1 VQSAGTLWYNGVMEQ
16 KATAKK
22 KPTAS
27 AKPVE
32 APNLH
37 LVKPSDERRT
47 VRRARLADLDALK
60 AQLAVQQLES
70 QRLQKALDTTGT
82 RAAAL
87 GAELASLK
95 VPPAVTGF
103 VADVRAA
110 FTWERGLELF
120 IGLLW
125 GGFVPVA
132 SFFAIHEALPQLYQA
147 ASSSAGWLAWAHFLG
162 VVAVTLGGLLK
173 SSPVVYGAAKEAFGN
188 WAEALGFVLIFEG
201 VMALVP
207 IPWLQA
213 AALVGLVGV
222 NVIGTATRLAQRS
235 RPRR

>member
-1 VQSAGTLWYNGVMEQ
+1 MKS
-16 KATAKK
+16 TA
-22 KPTAS
+22 
-27 AKPVE
+27 AKTTE
-32 APNLH
+32 DSGLR
-37 LVKPSDERRT
+37 LVRPAEERRQ

-60 AQLAVQQLES
+60 AQVAARDEDAARRTAELQQA
-70 QRLQKALDTTGT
+70 QQAL
-82 RAAAL
+82 AAAAHREQAL
-87 GAELASLK
+87 TGEIAALK
-95 VPPAVTGF
+95 APPAVTGF

-110 FTWERGLELF
+110 LTRERGLELF

-132 SFFAIHEALPQLYQA
+132 SFYSIHEALPQLWA
-147 ASSSAGWLAWAHFLG
+147 GASAPGAGWLAWAHFLS
-162 VVAVTLGGLLK
+162 VVAVVVGGLLK

-207 IPWLQA
+207 IPWLQS
-213 AALVGLVGV
+213 AALTGLVGV